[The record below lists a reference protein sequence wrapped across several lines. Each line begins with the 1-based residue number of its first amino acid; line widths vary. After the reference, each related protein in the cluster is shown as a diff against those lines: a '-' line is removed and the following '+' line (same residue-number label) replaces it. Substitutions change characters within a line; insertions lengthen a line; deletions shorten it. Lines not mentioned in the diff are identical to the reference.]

1 MPMFRFLTPAAV
13 LAAIVFAGNPAAA
26 RTVQPSKTTTPSSK
40 VSHTHRTSRTAAH
53 KKSHKHAR
61 KVLTKKH
68 APKRSPKNARPGGRP
83 HKHHRHVK
91 GAK

>member
-13 LAAIVFAGNPAAA
+13 LAALLFAGNPAAA

-40 VSHTHRTSRTAAH
+40 VSHAHRTSRTATH
-53 KKSHKHAR
+53 KKSHKHGR

-68 APKRSPKNARPGGRP
+68 QPKRSNKKARPGNRP